1 MIKLI
6 MTEKDCSKSWIENG
20 QRIKDIFSG
29 HLILWQ
35 VFILTQAEE
44 LESWVILI
52 HLLDDW
58 APEEGKAGG
67 SSASSESVSDDTLAY
82 EQR

>member
-20 QRIKDIFSG
+20 QGIKDIFSG

-35 VFILTQAEE
+35 VFTLTQAEE
-44 LESWVILI
+44 LES
-52 HLLDDW
+52 
-58 APEEGKAGG
+58 
-67 SSASSESVSDDTLAY
+67 
-82 EQR
+82 